1 MKDVFRLLS
10 YLKPYWHFQMFYI
23 FSSLGYSGAFL
34 AFPWIEKILIDDV
47 FIARNVELLLPT
59 CGLWILAAVGGY
71 FFSLGVV
78 YFPTK
83 VAENGSKDI
92 QLDAYHHLRKL
103 GFRFYDTQQTG
114 KVMATFT
121 SDTPKAVEG
130 FRVFAGD
137 YLTNIIMLV
146 VTVSLITAINW
157 QLCLFT
163 LLLVAVTIL
172 IPIFLDKPLRRI
184 GEEVQEHKALLSGSL
199 QESIAGSRE
208 LKGLG
213 KEFYDLRNL
222 HQSLSRLVTLN
233 IKQVTIQQAGNVTIL
248 LFWMGCA
255 LIFLVGGGYVLR
267 DAITIGEL
275 FAIARWF
282 GIVYNPVR
290 ELVGIHLRIPSI
302 LVAARRVFGFLDE
315 HEEESQ
321 GGTRIAQVDGRVRF
335 SNVSFGYS
343 ENQSVLKEVSFQAE
357 PGETVAIV
365 GPSGAGKS
373 TLINLIPRFY
383 EHRQGEILIDSTPIK
398 EIQIQSLRAHMGIVF
413 QDPYLFADT
422 VEYNIR
428 LGAEDPEAVSHESVV
443 AAAKLANANDFIM
456 KFPDQYKSKVGER
469 GIRLSGGEQQ
479 RIAIARVLIRNPKIL
494 ILDEAT
500 SSLDAAS
507 EDLVQQALTQLMK
520 GRTSFVIAHRLSTV
534 LNADKILVLSDG
546 KLVESGTHAELIQRG
561 GIYHTLFQKQFAGM
575 MSAETTPPSE
585 RA

>member
-10 YLKPYWHFQMFYI
+10 YLKPYWHFQLFYI
-23 FSSLGYSGAFL
+23 LSSLGSSGAIL
-34 AFPWIEKILIDDV
+34 ALPWIEKILIDDV

-59 CGLWILAAVGGY
+59 CGLWILAVVGLY
-71 FFSLGVV
+71 CFSLGVA

-92 QLDAYHHLRKL
+92 QLDAYRHLRRL
-103 GFRFYDTQQTG
+103 GFRFYDTHQTG
-114 KVMATFT
+114 QVMATFT

-130 FRVFAGD
+130 FRVFTGD
-137 YLTNIIMLV
+137 YFMNVVRLV
-146 VTVSLITAINW
+146 VTAGVIAAINW
-157 QLCLFT
+157 QLCVLT
-163 LLLVAVTIL
+163 LVLAAVNIL
-172 IPIFLDKPLRRI
+172 IPIFLNNPLQRI
-184 GEEVQEHKALLSGSL
+184 GEKVQEQKALLSGSL

-213 KEFYDLRNL
+213 KEFYDLKQL
-222 HQSLSRLVTLN
+222 HKSLLRLVTLN
-233 IKQVTIQQAGNVTIL
+233 IKQVTIQNVGNVAHV
-248 LFWMGCA
+248 LFWIGIA
-255 LIFLVGGGYVLR
+255 LVFLVGGRYVLR
-267 DAITIGEL
+267 DAISMGELIAITRWFSLIGEP
-275 FAIARWF
+275 AM
-282 GIVYNPVR
+282 
-290 ELVGIHLRIPSI
+290 ELVSLHFEIPSI

-321 GGTRIAQVDGRVRF
+321 AGKPIEQVDGGVRF
-335 SNVSFGYS
+335 SNVSFGYN
-343 ENQSVLKEVSFQAE
+343 ENQTVLKEVSFQAE

-383 EHRQGEILIDSTPIK
+383 EHQGGEILIDSTPIK
-398 EIQIQSLRAHMGIVF
+398 DIQIQSLRSHVGIVF

-422 VEYNIR
+422 VEYNIS

-443 AAAKLANANDFIM
+443 TAAKLANAHDFIM
-456 KFPDQYKSKVGER
+456 QFPDEYKSTVGER
-469 GIRLSGGEQQ
+469 GIQLSGGEQQ

-500 SSLDAAS
+500 SSLDAES
-507 EDLVQQALTQLMK
+507 ESLVQEALTQLMK

-546 KLVESGTHAELIQRG
+546 SLVESGTHAALIQREG
-561 GIYHTLFQKQFAGM
+561 VYQALFQKQFAGM
-575 MSAETTPPSE
+575 QSAE
-585 RA
+585 A

>member
-1 MKDVFRLLS
+1 MWTLD
-10 YLKPYWHFQMFYI
+10 
-23 FSSLGYSGAFL
+23 FS
-34 AFPWIEKILIDDV
+34 
-47 FIARNVELLLPT
+47 
-59 CGLWILAAVGGY
+59 GGRY
-71 FFSLGVV
+71 VLFFTRGF
-78 YFPTK
+78 YFPTN

-213 KEFYDLRNL
+213 KEFYDLKQL
-222 HQSLSRLVTLN
+222 HQSLLRLATLN
-233 IKQVTIQQAGNVTIL
+233 LKQVTIQHVGNVAMF
-248 LFWMGCA
+248 LFWIGNA
-255 LIFLVGGGYVLR
+255 LVFLVWGGCVLR
-267 DAITIGEL
+267 DAITMGEL
-275 FAIARWF
+275 FAITRWF
-282 GIVYNPVR
+282 SLVDDPVR
-290 ELVGIHLRIPSI
+290 ELVSLHFRIPSI
-302 LVAARRVFGFLDE
+302 LVAARRVFGFFDE

-398 EIQIQSLRAHMGIVF
+398 EIQIQLVARTHGHRFSRPVPVCGHSGI
-413 QDPYLFADT
+413 QHP
-422 VEYNIR
+422 
-428 LGAEDPEAVSHESVV
+428 LGCGRP
-443 AAAKLANANDFIM
+443 
-456 KFPDQYKSKVGER
+456 G
-469 GIRLSGGEQQ
+469 SG
-479 RIAIARVLIRNPKIL
+479 V
-494 ILDEAT
+494 T
-500 SSLDAAS
+500 
-507 EDLVQQALTQLMK
+507 
-520 GRTSFVIAHRLSTV
+520 
-534 LNADKILVLSDG
+534 
-546 KLVESGTHAELIQRG
+546 
-561 GIYHTLFQKQFAGM
+561 
-575 MSAETTPPSE
+575 
-585 RA
+585 

>member
-23 FSSLGYSGAFL
+23 FSSLGYSVGNL
-34 AFPWIEKILIDDV
+34 AVPWIEKVLIDDV
-47 FIARNVELLLPT
+47 FIARNAELLLPT
-59 CGLWILAAVGGY
+59 CGLWILAGVGMY
-71 FFSLGVV
+71 VFALGFV

-92 QLDAYHHLRKL
+92 QLAAYHHLRKL

-157 QLCLFT
+157 QLCLLT
-163 LLLVAVTIL
+163 LLLVAVNIL
-172 IPIFLDKPLRRI
+172 IPIFLDKPLGRI

-213 KEFYDLRNL
+213 KEFYDFRNL
-222 HQSLSRLVTLN
+222 HQSLLRLVTLN
-233 IKQVTIQQAGNVTIL
+233 IKQVTIRQVGNVTIL
-248 LFWMGCA
+248 LFWMGFA

-275 FAIARWF
+275 FAITRWF
-282 GIVYNPVR
+282 GNVHRPVDA
-290 ELVGIHLRIPSI
+290 LVGIHLRIPSI
-302 LVAARRVFGFLDE
+302 LVAARRVFGFLDD

-321 GGTRIAQVDGRVRF
+321 AGKPIKQVNGGVRF
-335 SNVSFGYS
+335 SKVSFGYS
-343 ENQSVLKEVSFQAE
+343 ENQTVLKEVSFQAE
-357 PGETVAIV
+357 PGETIAIV

-383 EHRQGEILIDSTPIK
+383 EHEGGEILIDSTPIK
-398 EIQIQSLRAHMGIVF
+398 EIQIRSLRSHVGIVF
-413 QDPYLFADT
+413 QDPYLFTDT

-443 AAAKLANANDFIM
+443 TAAKLANAHDFIM
-456 KFPDQYKSKVGER
+456 QFPDEYKSKVGER
-469 GIRLSGGEQQ
+469 GIQLSGGEQQ

-500 SSLDAAS
+500 SSLDAES
-507 EDLVQQALTQLMK
+507 ESLVQEALTQLMK

-546 KLVESGTHAELIQRG
+546 KLVESGKHAELMQHDG
-561 GIYHTLFQKQFAGM
+561 VYKALFQKQFAGM
-575 MSAETTPPSE
+575 KSAE
-585 RA
+585 A

>member
-1 MKDVFRLLS
+1 MKDVVRLLS
-10 YLKPYWHFQMFYI
+10 YLKPYWHFQLFYI
-23 FSSLGYSGAFL
+23 LSSLGSSGAIL
-34 AFPWIEKILIDDV
+34 AFPWIQKILIDDV
-47 FIARNVELLLPT
+47 FIARSAELLLPT
-59 CGLWILAAVGGY
+59 CGLWILAAAGG
-71 FFSLGVV
+71 FFFTLGVI
-78 YFPTK
+78 YFSTK

-92 QLDAYHHLRKL
+92 QLDAYHDLRKL

-137 YLTNIIMLV
+137 YIINGIMLV
-146 VTVSLITAINW
+146 AAVSLITAINW

-163 LLLVAVTIL
+163 MLIVAVNIL

-184 GEEVQEHKALLSGSL
+184 GEEVQEQKALLSGSL

-213 KEFYDLRNL
+213 KEFFDLKQI
-222 HQSLSRLVTLN
+222 HKSLLRLVTLN
-233 IKQVTIQQAGNVTIL
+233 LKQVTMQGVGSITIAL
-248 LFWMGCA
+248 YWIGCA
-255 LIFLVGGGYVLR
+255 LIFLIGGRYVLR

-275 FAIARWF
+275 FAVTMWF
-282 GIVYNPVR
+282 GTVNEPVQN
-290 ELVGIHLRIPSI
+290 LISLHLRIPSI

-321 GGTRIAQVDGRVRF
+321 DGKPISQVDGGVRF
-335 SNVSFGYS
+335 SKVSFAYS
-343 ENQSVLKEVSFQAE
+343 DNQTVLKEVSFQAE

-383 EHRQGEILIDSTPIK
+383 EHQQGEILIDSTPIK
-398 EIQIQSLRAHMGIVF
+398 EIQIQSLRTHMGIVF

-443 AAAKLANANDFIM
+443 TAAKLANAHDFIM
-456 KFPDQYKSKVGER
+456 KIPDQYKSKVGER

-507 EDLVQQALTQLMK
+507 EALVQDALTQLMK

-561 GIYHTLFQKQFAGM
+561 GIYNALFQKQFVGM
-575 MSAETTPPSE
+575 KSAETTPPSE

>member
-10 YLKPYWHFQMFYI
+10 YLKPYWHFQLFYI
-23 FSSLGYSGAFL
+23 FSSLGYSVALL

-47 FIARNVELLLPT
+47 FIAKNAELLLPT
-59 CGLWILAAVGGY
+59 CGLWILTAAGGF

-92 QLDAYHHLRKL
+92 QLSAYRHLRKL
-103 GFRFYDTQQTG
+103 GFRFYDTQRTG

-121 SDTPKAVEG
+121 SDTPTAVEG

-137 YLTNIIMLV
+137 YFINGIRLV
-146 VTVSLITAINW
+146 VIIGLITAINW
-157 QLCLFT
+157 QLCLFS
-163 LLLVAVTIL
+163 LLLATVNIL

-184 GEEVQEHKALLSGSL
+184 GEEVQEHKALLSSSL
-199 QESIAGSRE
+199 QEGIGGSRE

-213 KEFYDLRNL
+213 KEFYDLNNL
-222 HQSLSRLVTLN
+222 RRSLLRLVTLN
-233 IKQVTIQQAGNVTIL
+233 IKQVTIRQVGNVTIV
-248 LFWMGCA
+248 LFWMGHA
-255 LIFLVGGGYVLR
+255 LIILVGGRYVLR

-282 GIVYNPVR
+282 SNVYNPVR
-290 ELVGIHLRIPSI
+290 ELVSLHLRIPLI
-302 LVAARRVFGFLDE
+302 LVAARRVFGFFDE

-321 GGTRIAQVDGRVRF
+321 DGKSIEQVDGCVRF
-335 SNVSFGYS
+335 SDVSFGYS
-343 ENQSVLKEVSFQAE
+343 DNQTVLKGVSFQAE
-357 PGETVAIV
+357 PGETLAIV

-383 EHRQGEILIDSTPIK
+383 EHQGGEILVDSTPIK
-398 EIQIQSLRAHMGIVF
+398 EIQIQSLRSHVGIVF

-443 AAAKLANANDFIM
+443 TAAKLANAHDFIV
-456 KFPDQYKSKVGER
+456 KFPDEYKSKVGER
-469 GIRLSGGEQQ
+469 GIRLSGGERQ

-500 SSLDAAS
+500 SSLDAGS
-507 EDLVQQALTQLMK
+507 ESLVQEALTQLMK

-534 LNADKILVLSDG
+534 LRADKILVLNEG
-546 KLVESGTHAELIQRG
+546 KLVESGTHAELIKRG
-561 GIYHTLFQKQFAGM
+561 GIYHALFQKQFAGM
-575 MSAETTPPSE
+575 KAAEENPLSE
-585 RA
+585 QA

>member
-1 MKDVFRLLS
+1 MGAPDMKDVFRLLS

-23 FSSLGYSGAFL
+23 FSSLGISGAIL

-47 FIARNVELLLPT
+47 LIARNVELLLPT
-59 CGLWILAAVGGY
+59 CGLWILAAVGFY
-71 FFSLGVV
+71 CFSLGVA

-92 QLDAYHHLRKL
+92 QLAAYHHLRKL

-114 KVMATFT
+114 KVMAIFT

-137 YLTNIIMLV
+137 YFMNVVRLV
-146 VTVSLITAINW
+146 VTAGLIAAINW
-157 QLCLFT
+157 QLCLLT
-163 LLLVAVTIL
+163 LALAAVNIL
-172 IPIFLDKPLRRI
+172 IPIFLNNPLQRI
-184 GEEVQEHKALLSGSL
+184 GEKVQEQKALLSGSL

-213 KEFYDLRNL
+213 KEFYDLKRL
-222 HQSLSRLVTLN
+222 HHSLLRLVTLN
-233 IKQVTIQQAGNVTIL
+233 IKQVTIQNVGNVAHV
-248 LFWMGCA
+248 LFWIGIA
-255 LIFLVGGGYVLR
+255 LIFLVGGRYVLR

-275 FAIARWF
+275 FAITRWF
-282 GIVYNPVR
+282 DLISEPVM
-290 ELVGIHLRIPSI
+290 ELVSLHFRIPSI
-302 LVAARRVFGFLDE
+302 LVAARRVFGLLDE

-321 GGTRIAQVDGRVRF
+321 SGKPIEQVDGGVRF
-335 SNVSFGYS
+335 SNVSFGYN
-343 ENQSVLKEVSFQAE
+343 ENQTVLKEVSFQAE
-357 PGETVAIV
+357 PGATVAIV

-383 EHRQGEILIDSTPIK
+383 EHQGGEILIDSTPIK
-398 EIQIQSLRAHMGIVF
+398 DIQIQSLRSHVGIVF

-443 AAAKLANANDFIM
+443 TAAKLANAHDFIV
-456 KFPDQYKSKVGER
+456 KFPEEYKSKVGER
-469 GIRLSGGEQQ
+469 GIQLSGGEQQ

-500 SSLDAAS
+500 SSLDAES
-507 EDLVQQALTQLMK
+507 ESLVQEALTQLMK

-546 KLVESGTHAELIQRG
+546 KIVESGKHAELMQHDG
-561 GIYHTLFQKQFAGM
+561 VYQALFQKQFAGM
-575 MSAETTPPSE
+575 QSAE
-585 RA
+585 A

>member
-10 YLKPYWHFQMFYI
+10 YLKPYWHFQVFYI
-23 FSSLGYSGAFL
+23 LSSLGYSGAFL
-34 AFPWIEKILIDDV
+34 ALPWIEKILIDDV

-59 CGLWILAAVGGY
+59 CGLWILVAVGMY
-71 FFSLGVV
+71 CFSLGVV

-92 QLDAYHHLRKL
+92 QLDAYRHLRRL
-103 GFRFYDTQQTG
+103 GFRFYDTHQTG
-114 KVMATFT
+114 QVMATFT

-137 YLTNIIMLV
+137 YFMNGVRLV
-146 VTVSLITAINW
+146 VTAGLIAAINW
-157 QLCLFT
+157 QLCVFT
-163 LLLVAVTIL
+163 LVLAAVNIL
-172 IPIFLDKPLRRI
+172 IPIFLNNPLQQI
-184 GEEVQEHKALLSGSL
+184 GEKVQEQKALLSGSL

-213 KEFYDLRNL
+213 KELYDLKQL
-222 HQSLSRLVTLN
+222 HKSLLRLVTLN
-233 IKQVTIQQAGNVTIL
+233 IKQVTIQNVGNIAHV
-248 LFWMGCA
+248 LFLIGTA
-255 LIFLVGGGYVLR
+255 LIFLVGGRYVLR
-267 DAITIGEL
+267 DAISMGEL
-275 FAIARWF
+275 FAITRWF
-282 GIVYNPVR
+282 SLISDPAM
-290 ELVGIHLRIPSI
+290 ELVSLHFEIPSI
-302 LVAARRVFGFLDE
+302 LVAARRVFGFFDE

-321 GGTRIAQVDGRVRF
+321 DGKPINQVDGGVRF

-343 ENQSVLKEVSFQAE
+343 ENQSVLKKVSFQAE

-383 EHRQGEILIDSTPIK
+383 EHQGGEILIDSAPIK
-398 EIQIQSLRAHMGIVF
+398 ETQIQSLRSHVGIVF

-428 LGAEDPEAVSHESVV
+428 LGAEDPEAVPYESVV
-443 AAAKLANANDFIM
+443 SAAKLANAHDFIM

-469 GIRLSGGEQQ
+469 GIQLSGGEQQ

-546 KLVESGTHAELIQRG
+546 NLVESGTHAELIKRG
-561 GIYHTLFQKQFAGM
+561 GIYHALFQKQFAGM
-575 MSAETTPPSE
+575 KLGEANPLP
-585 RA
+585 AGA

>member
-23 FSSLGYSGAFL
+23 FSSLGISGAIL

-59 CGLWILAAVGGY
+59 CGLWILAVASMY
-71 FFSLGVV
+71 FFSLGVA

-92 QLDAYHHLRKL
+92 QLDAYRHLRRL
-103 GFRFYDTQQTG
+103 GFRFYDTHQTG
-114 KVMATFT
+114 QVMATFT

-137 YLTNIIMLV
+137 YFMNGVRLV
-146 VTVSLITAINW
+146 VTAGLIAAISW
-157 QLCLFT
+157 QLCILT
-163 LLLVAVTIL
+163 LALAAVNIL
-172 IPIFLDKPLRRI
+172 IPIFLNNPLQRI
-184 GEEVQEHKALLSGSL
+184 GEKVQEQKALISGSL

-213 KEFYDLRNL
+213 KEFYDLKQLRK
-222 HQSLSRLVTLN
+222 SLLRLVTLN
-233 IKQVTIQQAGNVTIL
+233 IKQVTIQNVGNVTQV
-248 LFWMGCA
+248 LFFIGIA
-255 LIFLVGGGYVLR
+255 LIFLVGGRYVLR
-267 DAITIGEL
+267 DAISMGEL
-275 FAIARWF
+275 FAITRWF
-282 GIVYNPVR
+282 DLISEPAMQ
-290 ELVGIHLRIPSI
+290 LVSLQFRIPSI

-321 GGTRIAQVDGRVRF
+321 AGRPIEQVDGGVRF
-335 SNVSFGYS
+335 SKVSFGYGD
-343 ENQSVLKEVSFQAE
+343 NQTVLKEVSFQAE
-357 PGETVAIV
+357 PGETVAVV

-383 EHRQGEILIDSTPIK
+383 EHQGGEILIDSTPIK
-398 EIQIQSLRAHMGIVF
+398 DIQIQSLRSHVGIVF

-422 VEYNIR
+422 VDYNIR

-443 AAAKLANANDFIM
+443 TAAKLANAHNFIV
-456 KFPDQYKSKVGER
+456 KFPDEYKSKVGEK
-469 GIRLSGGEQQ
+469 GIQLSGGEQQ

-500 SSLDAAS
+500 SSLDAES

-546 KLVESGTHAELIQRG
+546 KIVESGKHAELMQHDG
-561 GIYHTLFQKQFAGM
+561 VYQALFQKQFAGM
-575 MSAETTPPSE
+575 KSAE
-585 RA
+585 A